1 MKHYF
6 HIALLLAVC
15 ALIWPLQSC
24 ANGGASKP
32 AAPSTENSDYSEYS
46 DYSYYSDN
54 SEYSDNSKKPDYRIY
69 VEALL
74 SDAKAQRAGKT
85 CFPLFFARKFLDVP
99 YVAHTLEV
107 NDTEA
112 LVVNVREL
120 DCTTLVETVTALT
133 LCAYQKQF
141 TWAAFQNNLR
151 NMRYYN
157 GVVDKYT
164 SRIHYFT
171 DWIVT
176 NQKAGIVSEIQQP
189 NPPFT
194 AIQTVKVSY
203 MSEHPQSYK
212 ALKAHPEYVPDI
224 RKMEE
229 RITGMKFRFIPKS
242 EVKDTKAM
250 REAIH
255 DGDIIAITCNKPG
268 LDIAHLGFAVWRQDG
283 LHLLNASQLH
293 KKVVEEP
300 MTLYQYLQKH
310 PSHTGIRIIRIN
322 PITQNTQN
330 TPITQK
336 K

>member
-1 MKHYF
+1 MKYYS
-6 HIALLLAVC
+6 HILLLFAIW

-24 ANGGASKP
+24 ANSGSKTEAHAEEP
-32 AAPSTENSDYSEYS
+32 LTDSVAEIAEAPDADLADSA
-46 DYSYYSDN
+46 
-54 SEYSDNSKKPDYRIY
+54 KKPDYRIK

-74 SDAKAQRAGKT
+74 KEASQQKSST
-85 CFPLFFARKFLDVP
+85 NFPLFFARKLLNVP
-99 YVAHTLEV
+99 YVAFTLEV
-107 NDTEA
+107 NDDEQ
-112 LVVNVREL
+112 LVVNVSEL
-120 DCTTLVETVTALT
+120 DCTTLVENVTALT
-133 LCAYQKQF
+133 LCAYHKEF
-141 TWAAFQNNLR
+141 TWAAFLNNLR

-157 GVVDKYT
+157 GVIDGYP

-194 AIQTVKVSY
+194 SIQTVKVSY

-212 ALKAHPEYVPDI
+212 ALKAHPEYVPVI
-224 RKMEE
+224 RQMEE
-229 RITGMKFRFIPKS
+229 RITGQKFRFIPKS

-268 LDIAHLGFAVWRQDG
+268 LDIAHLGFAVWKQDG

-322 PITQNTQN
+322 H
-330 TPITQK
+330 K
-336 K
+336 L

>member
-1 MKHYF
+1 MKHYSN
-6 HIALLLAVC
+6 IILTLAIC
-15 ALIWPLQSC
+15 ALVWPLQSC
-24 ANGGASKP
+24 ANSPSKS
-32 AAPSTENSDYSEYS
+32 AAPSSEPSESSENSDYSEYS
-46 DYSYYSDN
+46 DKSDSSN
-54 SEYSDNSKKPDYRIY
+54 YIEVLLQDASKKPAD
-69 VEALL
+69 
-74 SDAKAQRAGKT
+74 T

-107 NDTEA
+107 NDEEQ
-112 LVVNVREL
+112 LVINVREL

-141 TWAAFQNNLR
+141 SFAAYQNNLR

-157 GVVDKYT
+157 GVVDRYT

-176 NQKAGIVSEIQQP
+176 NQKAGIVSEVQQP

-212 ALKAHPEYVPDI
+212 ALKAHPDYVPDI
-224 RKMEE
+224 RKMEA
-229 RITGMKFRFIPKS
+229 RITGMKFRYIPKA

-250 REAIH
+250 REAVH

-268 LDIAHLGFAVWRQDG
+268 LDIAHLGFAVWRKDG

-293 KKVVEEP
+293 KKVIEEP

-310 PSHTGIRIIRIN
+310 PTHTGIRIIRIN

-330 TPITQK
+330 TQK

>member
-1 MKHYF
+1 MKHNS
-6 HIALLLAVC
+6 HIALLFAIC

-24 ANGGASKP
+24 ANSSRSAS
-32 AAPSTENSDYSEYS
+32 ASENSEI
-46 DYSYYSDN
+46 
-54 SEYSDNSKKPDYRIY
+54 SEYSDNSD
-69 VEALL
+69 ASDNSDFSDL
-74 SDAKAQRAGKT
+74 SDAKKSAFHIAIEAFLRDARQQPSKT
-85 CFPLFFARKFLDVP
+85 NFPLYFARKLLDVP

-107 NDTEA
+107 NDEEQ
-112 LVVNVREL
+112 LVINVDEL

-141 TWAAFQNNLR
+141 TFAAYQNNLR

-157 GVVDKYT
+157 GVIDGYP

-176 NQKAGIVSEIQQP
+176 NQKAGIVSEIQKP

-194 AIQTVKVSY
+194 AIQTVKVNY
-203 MSEHPQSYK
+203 MSEHPKSYK
-212 ALKAHPEYVPDI
+212 ALKAHPEFVPEI
-224 RKMEE
+224 RKMEA
-229 RITGMKFRFIPKS
+229 RISGLKFRFIPKR

-255 DGDIIAITCNKPG
+255 DGDIIAITCNKDG
-268 LDIAHLGFAVWRQDG
+268 LDIAHLGFAVWRADG

-300 MTLYQYLQKH
+300 MTLGLYLSKH
-310 PSHTGIRIIRIN
+310 PSHTGIRIVRI
-322 PITQNTQN
+322 
-330 TPITQK
+330 QK
-336 K
+336 

>member
-1 MKHYF
+1 MKHNS

-15 ALIWPLQSC
+15 AFIWPLQSC
-24 ANGGASKP
+24 ANSSKSAS
-32 AAPSTENSDYSEYS
+32 ASENSEI
-46 DYSYYSDN
+46 
-54 SEYSDNSKKPDYRIY
+54 SEYSDNSD
-69 VEALL
+69 ASDNSDFSDL
-74 SDAKAQRAGKT
+74 SDAKKT
-85 CFPLFFARKFLDVP
+85 AFHIAIEAFLRDARQQPSKTNFPLYFARKLLDVP

-107 NDTEA
+107 NDEEQ
-112 LVVNVREL
+112 LVINVDEL

-141 TWAAFQNNLR
+141 TFAAFQNNLR

-157 GVVDKYT
+157 GVIDGYP

-194 AIQTVKVSY
+194 AIQTVKVNY

-212 ALKAHPEYVPDI
+212 ALKAHPEFVPEI
-224 RKMEE
+224 RKMEA
-229 RITGMKFRFIPKS
+229 RISGLKFRFIPKR

-250 REAIH
+250 REAVH

-268 LDIAHLGFAVWRQDG
+268 LDIAHLGFAVWKQDG

-322 PITQNTQN
+322 H
-330 TPITQK
+330 
-336 K
+336 

>member
-1 MKHYF
+1 MKHYS
-6 HIALLLAVC
+6 HIALLLAIC
-15 ALIWPLQSC
+15 TLIWPLQSC
-24 ANGGASKP
+24 ANSSAPKTETASSEDSGISGNSGTSSDSGTSGKSGISGDLEPAEPSDAKKP
-32 AAPSTENSDYSEYS
+32 A
-46 DYSYYSDN
+46 
-54 SEYSDNSKKPDYRIY
+54 YRIAI
-69 VEALL
+69 EALL
-74 SDAKAQRAGKT
+74 RDAKQQPST
-85 CFPLFFARKFLDVP
+85 TNFPLYFARKFLDVP

-107 NDTEA
+107 NDDEQ
-112 LVVNVREL
+112 LVVNVEEL

-133 LCAYQKQF
+133 FCAYHQQYD
-141 TWAAFQNNLR
+141 WVSYQNALR
-151 NMRYYN
+151 NMRYRD
-157 GVVDKYT
+157 GVIDGYP

-171 DWIVT
+171 DWIVS

-212 ALKAHPEYVPDI
+212 ALKAHPEYVPEI
-224 RKMEE
+224 REMEQ
-229 RITGMKFRFIPKS
+229 RLTGQKFRFIPKS

-250 REAIH
+250 REAVH

-268 LDIAHLGFAVWRQDG
+268 LDIAHLGFAVWRKDG

-300 MTLYQYLQKH
+300 MTLREYLSKH

-322 PITQNTQN
+322 H
-330 TPITQK
+330 
-336 K
+336 